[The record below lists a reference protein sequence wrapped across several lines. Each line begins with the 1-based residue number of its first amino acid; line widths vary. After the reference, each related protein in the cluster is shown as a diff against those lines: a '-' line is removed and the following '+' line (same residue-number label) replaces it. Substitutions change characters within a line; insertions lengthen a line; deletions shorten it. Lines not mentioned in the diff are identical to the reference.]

1 MSGVISFLTDFG
13 LHDPYV
19 GEMKGRI
26 LAKDPGARLVD
37 LTHAIPP
44 GDIAAGAFLLSRA
57 WSAFPSG
64 SVHLAVVDPGVGT
77 DRAPL
82 AVEAAGHWFVG
93 PDNGL
98 LSMAVGTPDHIWRL
112 DVSKV
117 VPDRTP
123 APTFHG
129 RDLFAPAAVRLLGGQ
144 DPADIA
150 TEAASMTGLEPVF
163 ERRTDR
169 LFGEVLWVDHFGN
182 AITAIGADA
191 LEEFG
196 DDFQI
201 RVGSLRLNGLHSTF
215 GDVES
220 LTPLAYIGSG
230 GTLELAVRDGDLS
243 ERFGIDR
250 GSRVEIR
257 SLVEG

>member
-13 LHDPYV
+13 LEETYV

-26 LAKDPGARLVD
+26 LTADSQARLVD

-44 GDIAAGAFLLSRA
+44 GDVAAGAFLLSRA
-57 WSAFPSG
+57 WSAFPAG

-82 AVEAAGHWFVG
+82 AVEASGHWFVG

-98 LSMAVGTPDHIWRL
+98 LSMAVETPEHIWRL
-112 DVSKV
+112 DAGRV
-117 VPDRTP
+117 VPGRDP
-123 APTFHG
+123 SPTFHG
-129 RDLFAPAAVRLLGGQ
+129 RDLFAPAAVRLLRGE
-144 DPADIA
+144 DPGEFA
-150 TEAASMTGLEPVF
+150 TEVTSMTGLEPVF
-163 ERRTDR
+163 ERRGDR
-169 LFGEVLWVDHFGN
+169 LVGEVLWVDHFGN
-182 AITAIGADA
+182 AITAIGEDA
-191 LEEFG
+191 LAEFG
-196 DDFQI
+196 PTLQI

-220 LTPLAYIGSG
+220 LTPLAYVGSG

-257 SLVEG
+257 PLAEG

>member
-1 MSGVISFLTDFG
+1 MSRVISLLTDFG
-13 LHDPYV
+13 LADPYV

-26 LAKDPGARLVD
+26 LAGHPGVELVD
-37 LTHAIPP
+37 LTHSIPA

-57 WSAFPSG
+57 WSAFPERT
-64 SVHLAVVDPGVGT
+64 VHLAVVDPGVGT
-77 DRAPL
+77 SRAAL
-82 AVEAAGHWFVG
+82 VAEAAGHWFVG

-98 LSMAVGTPDHIWRL
+98 LSMAVGTPDRIWRL
-112 DVSKV
+112 DADLVAPGS
-117 VPDRTP
+117 PP

-129 RDLFAPAAVRLLGGQ
+129 RDLFAPAVVRLLKDE
-144 DPADIA
+144 DPAGMA
-150 TEAASMTGLEPVF
+150 TEARSMTGLEPVF
-163 ERRTDR
+163 ERQGDR
-169 LFGEVLWVDHFGN
+169 LVGEVLWVDHFGN

-191 LEEFG
+191 VSEFG
-196 DDFQI
+196 PEVQVK
-201 RVGSLRLNGLHSTF
+201 VGALRLQGLRRTF

-243 ERFGIDR
+243 ERFGIER

-257 SLVEG
+257 SQAGD